1 MHMTLLKTLRA
12 TLAVSIAV
20 IALGSTPAFAAK
32 LQNQNLK
39 GLVADAQSIIS
50 GQVVDLTDGF
60 DAHGRPYTEVT
71 IAVGSVAKGRIA
83 EDSSYTFRQFGLLA
97 PRSMGDGRVYLGVSP
112 DGFPRW
118 AKGETVMAFL
128 YQPASITGFQTT
140 VGLAQGKFNVSS
152 GKIVNGFGNLGLFED
167 MEDDLGS
174 EFDGLLSSTGAVD
187 STAFTML
194 VAKLAE
200 TEGVNP

>member
-12 TLAVSIAV
+12 LLAVSLAV
-20 IALGSTPAFAAK
+20 MALGSTPVFAAK

-39 GLVADAQSIIS
+39 GLVADAQSIVS
-50 GQVVDLTDGF
+50 GQVVEVTDGF

-112 DGFPRW
+112 DGFARW
-118 AKGETVMAFL
+118 TRGETVMAFL

-140 VGLAQGKFNVSS
+140 VGLAQGKFNISN
-152 GKIVNGFGNLGLFED
+152 GKVVNEFGNLGLFEG

-174 EFDGLLSSTGAVD
+174 EFDGLLESAGAVD

-200 TEGVNP
+200 TEGVTQ